1 MESVGNSKRSTL
13 SLINIKKNI
22 SLILDRSH
30 VTVAPMPLHQQDKVN
45 NADST
50 FILIILLNSRN
61 VHNGQVGQFGSGALA
76 VQGGKLCKSL
86 NNKLVSW

>member
-1 MESVGNSKRSTL
+1 M
-13 SLINIKKNI
+13 

-30 VTVAPMPLHQQDKVN
+30 VTVASMPLHRQDKVN

-61 VHNGQVGQFGSGALA
+61 VQSGQVGQFGSGA
-76 VQGGKLCKSL
+76 
-86 NNKLVSW
+86 